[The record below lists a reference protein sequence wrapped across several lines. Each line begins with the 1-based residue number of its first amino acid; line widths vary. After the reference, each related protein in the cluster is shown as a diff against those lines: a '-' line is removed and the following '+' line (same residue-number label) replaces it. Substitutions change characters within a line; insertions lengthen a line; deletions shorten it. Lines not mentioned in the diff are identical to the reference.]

1 MRKDDRRLGS
11 DPDGQARGWIR
22 PSWVAWGL
30 PFGLAYA
37 CLAEV
42 GHLLSF
48 PEVGFATFWPPSAL
62 YFATLVRLRP
72 RRWPAL
78 AAGVLAANLTLAF
91 LHHQSRP
98 VPLTLLFWAGNSLEA
113 MAAAWLLQRRHGSGF
128 ALQTLREACDFVA
141 FAVILAPVLSATL
154 GAGALAMAH
163 GSPYW
168 PAWRLWWAG
177 DALGLLIGVPI
188 LLSWLGVDLPRLR
201 YMRPARFAELL
212 LALVLLTFT
221 ATRIFGAAHP
231 PGGPFLRFTYWAFP
245 FLIWIAA
252 RFDLRAASLGPLVLA
267 LVATARTTAGDGPFA
282 DAGGGAPQQAIL
294 LQIFL
299 GVAALITLYLSVS
312 GAERGRIQ
320 GSLAA
325 KQRELEEANARLGT
339 LAETDPLTTLKNRR
353 AFERTLDREFAFA
366 TRTGIPL
373 SLIVLDID
381 RFKKYNDLLGHP
393 AGDEALRIISRLL
406 LRSVR
411 QMDLVSR
418 YGGEEFII
426 ILPGTDQPGANTMAE
441 RLRRSI
447 EDHPWP
453 GLPVTASLGLAT
465 FVPGAAE
472 DCTSPDELF
481 ARADTALYYA
491 KSTGRNR
498 VVHAS
503 EMLGELRESDT
514 GTHPVPH
521 SAAEN

>member
-1 MRKDDRRLGS
+1 MGS
-11 DPDGQARGWIR
+11 
-22 PSWVAWGL
+22 SWAAWGL
-30 PFGLAYA
+30 PFGFAYA
-37 CLAEV
+37 LLAEV

-72 RRWPAL
+72 HRWPAL
-78 AAGVLAANLTLAF
+78 AAGVLGANLALA
-91 LHHQSRP
+91 LLHQSRP
-98 VPLTLLFWAGNSLEA
+98 LHLTLLFWAGNSLEA
-113 MAAAWLLQRRHGSGF
+113 MAAAWLLQRRHGTGF
-128 ALQTLREACDFVA
+128 SLQTLREAYDFVA
-141 FAVILAPVLSATL
+141 LAVILAPALSATL
-154 GAGALAMAH
+154 GAGTLAMAN
-163 GSPYW
+163 GSPFW

-177 DALGLLIGVPI
+177 DALGLLIGAPI

-201 YMRPARFAELL
+201 SMRPARFAELL

-221 ATRIFGAAHP
+221 ATRIFGEAQP
-231 PGGPFLRFTYWAFP
+231 SGGPYLRFTYWAFP

-282 DAGGGAPQQAIL
+282 GAGAASQQAIL
-294 LQIFL
+294 LQTFL
-299 GVAALITLYLSVS
+299 GVASFITLYLSVS
-312 GAERGRIQ
+312 SAERGRIQ

-339 LAETDPLTTLKNRR
+339 LAETDPLTALKNRR

-393 AGDEALRIISRLL
+393 AGDEVLRIISRLL

-411 QMDLVSR
+411 QMDLVAR

-453 GLPVTASLGLAT
+453 GRPVTASLGLAT
-465 FVPGAAE
+465 FVPGEAE

-514 GTHPVPH
+514 GTHPV
-521 SAAEN
+521 AT